1 MAQGRWDGEVPQ
13 WYPYEDAHP
22 NLSLSEAMAT
32 VAAYVREHGETKF
45 VASTRIIIAPG
56 YKYRVIKGMVTN
68 FHQPGSTLL
77 LLVSALIGD
86 VWRDIYDYALSHNFR
101 FLSYGDACLF
111 TCS

>member
-1 MAQGRWDGEVPQ
+1 MA
-13 WYPYEDAHP
+13 
-22 NLSLSEAMAT
+22 EAMAC
-32 VAAYVREHGETKF
+32 VANYVCEHGESKF

-56 YKYRVIKGMVTN
+56 YEYRVIKGMVTN

-86 VWRDIYDYALSHNFR
+86 EWRDVYNYALANDFR

-111 TCS
+111 IGS